1 MNFDVNL
8 LSNLM
13 QMFAGRSQAN
23 MGGGM
28 QNYPPTNS
36 GTNMHNSGGYNNQ
49 NAQQN
54 RYANVQTNAYNS
66 VGYNNTGG
74 QNTDYREN
82 TGKQAYET
90 TSFAIENGIGESVR
104 FEQPKRNNEI
114 PQANPMLSLLQILQ
128 GGSPTQNGASQSGDA
143 MSSMLPIL
151 MNLLKKPSPQPN
163 MNGNGKSA
171 DNNENQQSG
180 VNADISRNQ
189 NQSNQYANDIGSSNK
204 DMNSPSN
211 SKQSSARMGE
221 NSIEKNY
228 TMRNDTTPYDT
239 VHNDAKYNKT
249 QPSFFKPI
257 AFAGYELMSALC
269 KLYLTSSLRHDR

>member
-36 GTNMHNSGGYNNQ
+36 GTNAQNSGGYNNQ
-49 NAQQN
+49 STQQN
-54 RYANVQTNAYNS
+54 RYANGQTNAYNS
-66 VGYNNTGG
+66 ADYNNTGG

-104 FEQPKRNNEI
+104 FEQPKRNNETS
-114 PQANPMLSLLQILQ
+114 QANPMLSLLQMMQ
-128 GGSPTQNGASQSGDA
+128 GGSPMQSSDA
-143 MSSMLPIL
+143 MSSMLPLL
-151 MNLLKKPSPQPN
+151 MNLMKKPSPQPN
-163 MNGNGKSA
+163 INGNEKNA
-171 DNNENQQSG
+171 DKNENQQSG
-180 VNADISRNQ
+180 VNTDISRNQ
-189 NQSNQYANDIGSSNK
+189 NQSNQYANDIDTSNK

-211 SKQSSARMGE
+211 SKQSSERMGE
-221 NSIEKNY
+221 NSTENNY